1 MPREV
6 NNNEIDSLQRNK
18 NSDDLPGTSEAA
30 RNPNPAANDNV
41 NEEPTTKP
49 DKRSNQV
56 GNEITD
62 GEDA

>member
-1 MPREV
+1 MPREL
-6 NNNEIDSLQRNK
+6 NNKENDSLQRNK
-18 NSDDLPGTSEAA
+18 NIDDLPGTSEAA

-41 NEEPTTKP
+41 NEEPTSMP

-56 GNEITD
+56 GSEITD